1 MDRRHDWQLQ
11 TLLLHCWRVYYRG
24 RVFIVPGTP
33 TTSAGSGK
41 KWTQR
46 TNSVRERVDPS
57 NLISMCKI
65 GKRNS
70 EYGNRYEETVKM
82 MVDRKGTSKNSCR
95 TGDIDTELTCSTEKR
110 GDIDTKVTYSTEKG
124 HNIKTEVTYSVEKGV
139 DAETE
144 VTFSTDIDINVEV
157 TTAAKASNKPSLLF
171 DTMYYSEKLW
181 TNFTA
186 LFQFEKPIYNS
197 TPHS

>member
-1 MDRRHDWQLQ
+1 MTGSYKPSFFTAGAFTTAGACLLFLVP
-11 TLLLHCWRVYYRG
+11 LLLPPEVE
-24 RVFIVPGTP
+24 
-33 TTSAGSGK
+33 K
-41 KWTQR
+41 EWTQR
-46 TNSVRERVDPS
+46 TNSVRQRVDPS
-57 NLISMCKI
+57 NLISMSKI

-70 EYGNRYEETVKM
+70 EFGNRYEETVKM
-82 MVDRKGTSKNSCR
+82 MVDRKGTSKNSSR

-124 HNIKTEVTYSVEKGV
+124 LNIKTEVTYSVEKGV

-144 VTFSTDIDINVEV
+144 VTYSTDIDINVEV

-181 TNFTA
+181 TNFSSVPVRETD
-186 LFQFEKPIYNS
+186 L
-197 TPHS
+197 